1 MRGIYTPITKIRRQ
15 VFSAIAKFAYERDL
29 DSTDFSPLYEIPYD
43 IIPGEVPLYRD
54 SIHKERAIIKERLRL
69 ALGLPQRPADTH
81 EPFTEGMAA
90 CTDVDQLFE
99 RPLVNVIPFA
109 CVACP
114 TDMFTVTNNCRKCL
128 AHPCTA
134 VCPVKAVSIGRYAAI
149 IDNDK
154 CIRCGRCQQA
164 CPYQAIVRTGRPC
177 AQACGVDAIKSDEMG
192 RAKITD
198 RCVNCGLCMVSCP
211 FAAIAD
217 KTEIFQLITAIRQ
230 GYKVYAEIAPSFV
243 GQFGPLATP
252 GKIVSG
258 LKALGFIDVLE
269 VALGAD
275 IGSLGEA
282 DEFLERVTD
291 ESFLG
296 TSCCPS
302 WEDLTRR
309 FYPELDEQVSSAHTP
324 MVATAVR
331 IKQKDPKAK
340 VVFIGPCTA
349 KKIEGLEPD
358 VRPYIDYVIT
368 FEELMGMFS
377 ACAVELTDLAEDEF
391 LTLASRDG
399 RSYAVAG
406 SVAQAIAACIEK
418 KAPGRKVPIMN
429 ADSLD
434 ACQKMLKLAKAGK
447 TPGHILEGM
456 ACPGGCVGGPGTLTP
471 IARAGASVKLFAG
484 KSDFMTAADN
494 PHALAGRE
502 QAGHASAGLNADT
515 GVGLNADTV
524 VDLNADTGVG
534 NS

>member
-1 MRGIYTPITKIRRQ
+1 MRGIYTPITKLRRQ
-15 VFSAIAKFAYERDL
+15 VFTAIAKFAYERDL
-29 DSTDFSPLYEIPYD
+29 NSNDFSPLYEVPYD

-69 ALGLPQRPADTH
+69 ALGLPQRPADAH

-90 CTDVDQLFE
+90 CMDIGHLFE

-114 TDMFTVTNNCRKCL
+114 TDKFLVTNNCRKCL

-134 VCPVKAVSIGRYAAI
+134 VCPVKAVSIGRYAAE
-149 IDNDK
+149 IDNEK
-154 CIRCGRCQQA
+154 CIRCGKCQQI

-177 AQACGVDAIKSDEMG
+177 AQACGVDAIKSDDMG
-192 RAKITD
+192 RARITD
-198 RCVNCGLCMVSCP
+198 RCVSCGLCMVSCP
-211 FAAIAD
+211 FAAITD
-217 KTEIFQLITAIRQ
+217 KSEIFQLITAVRQ
-230 GYKVYAEIAPSFV
+230 GHRVYAEIAPAFV
-243 GQFGPLATP
+243 GQFGPLATA
-252 GKIVSG
+252 GRIVSG
-258 LKALGFIDVLE
+258 LKVLGFVDVVE

-282 DEFLERVTD
+282 DEYRERVTD

-302 WEDLTRR
+302 WEDLARR
-309 FYPELDEQVSSAHTP
+309 FFPELDEHVSSAHTP
-324 MVATAVR
+324 MVATAMR
-331 IKQKDPKAK
+331 IKQKDPDAK

-349 KKIEGLEPD
+349 KKLEGLEPE

-377 ACAVELTDLAEDEF
+377 ARSVELTEMPDGEF

-406 SVAQAIAACIEK
+406 SVAQAIAACIEAK
-418 KAPGRKVPIMN
+418 EPGRKVPLMN

-434 ACQKMLKLAKAGK
+434 ACQKMLRLAKAGK

-471 IARAGASVKLFAG
+471 IARAGASVKIFAG
-484 KSDFMTAADN
+484 KSDYATAADN
-494 PHALAGRE
+494 PHALLARKP
-502 QAGHASAGLNADT
+502 AIHDGHPAESAGKAPDSAPEQ
-515 GVGLNADTV
+515 G
-524 VDLNADTGVG
+524 
-534 NS
+534 